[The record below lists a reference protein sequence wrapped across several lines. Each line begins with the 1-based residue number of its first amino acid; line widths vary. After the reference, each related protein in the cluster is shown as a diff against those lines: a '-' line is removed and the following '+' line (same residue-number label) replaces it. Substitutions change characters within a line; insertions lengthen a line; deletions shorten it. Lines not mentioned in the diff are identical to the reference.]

1 MRTNSL
7 VHFSMKYALLL
18 AAVVVLAGCKKERI
32 EEQETLLQQ
41 GGSVHVNIEAHLA
54 QPENLQ
60 KAFLRGD
67 SVEWEDGDVI
77 RVNNQDFTVHRHEGG
92 VGYFQGDANS
102 FKSTFSGENHWF
114 AVYPASIA
122 NQTQMIRDGS
132 KAQICV
138 TLPQTQVYQA
148 VNENDASTCLKDMN
162 YMFAYT
168 KTMNNNSISLQFV
181 NLCAVLKIGLK
192 KGPTSGHGAHLAS
205 SSGNAQ
211 NSRVKKIVLYTST
224 NANASFWGSGYINS
238 GSNTALSKTT
248 DNLNDLPVI
257 QIAMPA
263 ESRTNNN
270 RKLIL
275 DCTRQRV
282 KASDGTVS
290 YTNLSNGVELTS
302 STTWF
307 YIMVPIN
314 LTGGLTDMCMEVYD
328 GNGNMMKKVLKNIT
342 VTKNNIYKSDLGQLQ
357 CQYSASSFIDADF
370 SVDATHT
377 VKFTSGNLQYQ
388 ASTNTWKFASNQY
401 TRLGVDKNMA
411 VSSTNSGW
419 IDLFGYGTS
428 GNSRKG
434 YDYSSSLTYPTGH
447 ISRTDDDWGWYNN
460 ISGHP
465 KKAFFVWTDAQCDFV
480 FNNAARKASKRFAI
494 AQIEISSDNIIK
506 GLFVFPDQYTMP
518 DGVSWPTAKNID
530 AYNAAQCNYANR
542 TYSTSDFNKMQTAG
556 AVFLPCAGFRGYKSA
571 LEGTTVSQ
579 DNYVGSNAVK
589 YVANYRCSV
598 VHTNQSSTG
607 CNWLAMP
614 DGWNISN
621 ASNKIAFIRSSN
633 DPLWYG
639 RSVRLILSNY

>member
-192 KGPTSGHGAHLAS
+192 KGPTSGHGA
-205 SSGNAQ
+205 

-342 VTKNNIYKSDLGQLQ
+342 VTKNKIYSSDLGQLE
-357 CQYSASSFIDADF
+357 CQYAASSFIDADF
-370 SVDATHT
+370 SVSATQT
-377 VKFTSGNLQYQ
+377 VKFTSGNLQYK
-388 ASTNTWKFASNQY
+388 ANPAEWRFAPNQY
-401 TRLGVDKNMA
+401 DTIGRKNENI
-411 VSSTNSGW
+411 SQTYSGW

-428 GNSRKG
+428 GYNSK
-434 YDYSSSLTYPTGH
+434 YPYMTTTSEGSYQSGV
-447 ISRTDDDWGWYNN
+447 ISRNNYDWGWYNK
-460 ISGHP
+460 IAGHP
-465 KKAFFVWTDAQCDFV
+465 IQAFFTWDYSSANYLLNTR
-480 FNNAARKASKRFAI
+480 NASTINTISNAKYATARVEGI
-494 AQIEISSDNIIK
+494 N
-506 GLFVFPDQYTMP
+506 GLLLFPDDYKLPQ
-518 DGVSWPTAKNID
+518 GLSVNKKNINNGTTAVAFTNVTWTKQNLID
-530 AYNAAQCNYANR
+530 A
-542 TYSTSDFNKMQTAG
+542 G
-556 AVFLPCAGFRGYKSA
+556 IVFLPCAGWRNGTQIQGGSGYDYSKVTA
-571 LEGTTVSQ
+571 TRKIAYYMVSG
-579 DNYVGSNAVK
+579 GSGM
-589 YVANYRCSV
+589 
-598 VHTNQSSTG
+598 HTFL
-607 CNWLAMP
+607 CKP
-614 DGWNISN
+614 DGDNWDGNSVCTFFN
-621 ASNKIAFIRSSN
+621 SQYAYKHT
-633 DPLWYG
+633 G